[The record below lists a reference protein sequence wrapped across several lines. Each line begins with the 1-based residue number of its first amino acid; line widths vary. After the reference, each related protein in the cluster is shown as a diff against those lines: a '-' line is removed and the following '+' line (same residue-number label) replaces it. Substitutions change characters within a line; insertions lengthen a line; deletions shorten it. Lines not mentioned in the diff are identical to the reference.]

1 VTAPP
6 ILFSLVSALALVIVF
21 GSLYATHRER
31 FLLIWT
37 GAWLL
42 WLVRYSYGLLAGEA
56 FLTRDEWVL
65 PALVMARSAVMLL
78 GAYALENRLPSVP
91 WLVVI
96 AVHAAWIGVLAV
108 TGIHVELFGIHGVEH
123 YVVFSAALVWCGVL
137 FLRSGLPNGPEKIV
151 AGVALILF
159 GMAQLSFP
167 FSRWLPGWYQWGAF
181 ALAHS
186 LQIMVGIGVLMAYM
200 RVSQQK
206 SERLSDQLSEAL
218 RRALSDHL
226 PICSHC
232 NAIQNE
238 EGGWNRLESYI
249 TEQTGARL
257 SHGICPPCSEEHY
270 GVVV

>member
-1 VTAPP
+1 M
-6 ILFSLVSALALVIVF
+6 ALVIVF

-37 GAWLL
+37 GAWFL
-42 WLVRYSYGLLAGEA
+42 WLVRYSYGLFAGEA
-56 FLTRDEWVL
+56 FLVREDWVM

-78 GAYALENRLPSVP
+78 GAYALENRLPSAS

-96 AVHAAWIGVLAV
+96 AAHALWVSIIAV
-108 TGIHVELFGIHGVEH
+108 TGIHVELFGIHGIEH
-123 YVVFSAALVWCGVL
+123 YAVFAVALVWCGVL
-137 FLRSGLPNGPEKIV
+137 FLRSSLPDGPEKMV

-159 GMAQLSFP
+159 GLAQGTFP
-167 FSRWLPGWYQWGAF
+167 FAAWLPGWYQWGAF

-186 LQIMVGIGVLMAYM
+186 LQITVGLGVLMAYM

-206 SERLSDQLSEAL
+206 SERLSDQLAHAL
-218 RRALSDHL
+218 QRALSDHL

-232 NAIQNE
+232 NAIQTE
-238 EGGWNRLESYI
+238 QGGWNRLESYM
-249 TEQTGARL
+249 TEKTGARF